1 MTRHAPLFRLLL
13 LSGGILAGALLA
25 GSAPVA
31 AQEEGDP
38 IVRLEA
44 TPPELAMR
52 VGDEAAVTVTGI
64 TRSGATVEAPPVR
77 LVGPRAGM
85 RVSEGTVTA
94 VAAGD
99 FTLIATLI
107 REDAPP
113 GAVPIVLRIPVTI
126 DWPAIARVVVTPTT
140 GHRFLAGTTIRLRA
154 RAEHADGS
162 TRPGTE
168 PEWRSGSPD
177 IATVDRFG
185 RVTANAPGAATVT
198 ATIEGVDGTITLG
211 AEPFTGASLAIT
223 GGVSRARTGDVIDFG
238 AEVRDG
244 DGQLLARVPVE
255 WSHAYEEPEGIMAP
269 PAPAQMHGGRFVAD
283 VPGVYTVIADA
294 GPLTAR
300 TSFRVVARDVIQQLE
315 IHGQGREQRVRTTDF
330 WVFEGRDGRDYAL
343 TGAKRSDGY
352 GFVWDVTEPGNIFK
366 TDSIQVDARSVN
378 DMKVSPDAR
387 YATMTREGASNRR
400 NGVVILD
407 LADPAHPKIASEV
420 TDYGLTG
427 GVHNA
432 FPTNEH
438 VFALAGGDKYVI
450 LDVSDIYNPR
460 YVGEYNHPD
469 SRLHDVWVLDGL
481 AYSAEWATGLVVVDV
496 GDGRWGGSPE
506 NPVFVSSLPVPT
518 GGTHAVFPYISK
530 STGKHYVFIGDE
542 IMSRRGLAWA
552 GPGQGRGSYQ
562 LPYDPETGMNGIP
575 LVTQGYIQIID
586 FSDPESPSMVA
597 RYEVPEYGTHNIW
610 VEDDVLYQAYYEGGL
625 RVVDVSGEL
634 MGNLYTQGR
643 EIAVFKAYDPIGYV
657 PNSPMAWSAMPFKGR
672 IFFSDTNS
680 GLWSAR
686 LVPRSRPIS

>member
-1 MTRHAPLFRLLL
+1 MARRALLL
-13 LSGGILAGALLA
+13 GLLFLLA
-25 GSAPVA
+25 ALPADTGT
-31 AQEEGDP
+31 AQELDDP
-38 IVRLEA
+38 ITQLEA

-52 VGDEAAVTVTGI
+52 VGDEVAVTVTGI
-64 TRSGATVEAPPVR
+64 TRSGVRVEAPPIR
-77 LVGPRAGM
+77 LVGPRDGM
-85 RVSEGTVTA
+85 RVRDGTVTA
-94 VAAGD
+94 LAAGE

-107 REDAPP
+107 QEGPPP
-113 GAVPIVLRIPVTI
+113 GTAPVTLRVPVTI
-126 DWPAIARVVVTPTT
+126 GWPPIARVAVTPTT
-140 GHRFLAGTTIRLRA
+140 GHRLLAGTTLRLRA

-168 PEWRSGSPD
+168 PEWRSGSPGV
-177 IATVDRFG
+177 ATVDRFG
-185 RVTANAPGAATVT
+185 RVTAHAPGT
-198 ATIEGVDGTITLG
+198 ATITATVDGVDGALTLT
-211 AEPFTGASLAIT
+211 ADPFTGTSLTIT
-223 GGVSRARTGDVIDFG
+223 GGVSRARTGDVIEFG
-238 AEVRDG
+238 AQVRGPDG
-244 DGQLLARVPVE
+244 GLLTGVPVE
-255 WSHAYEEPEGIMAP
+255 WSHAWEEPEGIIAP
-269 PAPAQMHGGRFVAD
+269 PAPAQMHGSRFVAD
-283 VPGVYTVIADA
+283 VPGIYTVIADA
-294 GPLTAR
+294 GPLSAR
-300 TSFRVVARDVIQQLE
+300 TSFRVVQRDVIQQLE
-315 IHGQGREQRVRTTDF
+315 IHGQGREQRVRTTDL
-330 WVFEGRDGRDYAL
+330 WVFEGLDGRDYAL

-352 GFVWDVTEPGNIFK
+352 GFVWDVTEPGNIVK

-378 DMKVSPDAR
+378 DIKVSPDAR

-407 LADPAHPKIASEV
+407 LSDPAHPKIASEV

-469 SRLHDVWVLDGL
+469 SRLHDVWVFDGL
-481 AYSAEWATGLVVVDV
+481 AYSAEWETGLVVVDV
-496 GDGRWGGSPE
+496 GNGRWGGSPE

-518 GGTHAVFPYISK
+518 GGTHAVFPYISR

-542 IMSRRGLAWA
+542 IMSRRGLAWE

-575 LVTQGYIQIID
+575 LATQGYIQIID
-586 FSDPESPSMVA
+586 FSDPESPEMVA

-610 VEDDVLYQAYYEGGL
+610 VEDDVLYQAYYEGGV
-625 RVVDVSGEL
+625 RMVDVSGEL

-657 PNSPMAWSAMPFKGR
+657 PNSPMAWSVMPFKGR

-680 GLWSAR
+680 GLWSAK

>member
-1 MTRHAPLFRLLL
+1 MTRHATRFAL
-13 LSGGILAGALLA
+13 ILVAAAL
-25 GSAPVA
+25 PVA
-31 AQEEGDP
+31 TTAAQTASDP
-38 IVRLEA
+38 IVQLEA
-44 TPPELAMR
+44 TPPELALR
-52 VGDEAAVTVTGI
+52 VGDEVAVTVTGI
-64 TRSGATVEAPPVR
+64 TRSGVRVEAPPIR
-77 LVGPRAGM
+77 LVGPRDGM
-85 RVSEGTVTA
+85 RVRDGTVTA
-94 VAAGD
+94 LAAGE

-107 REDAPP
+107 QQDPPPAAAP
-113 GAVPIVLRIPVTI
+113 VTLRVPVTI
-126 DWPAIARVVVTPTT
+126 GWPPIARVAVSPVT
-140 GHRFLAGTTIRLRA
+140 GHRLLAGTTIRLRA

-168 PEWRSGSPD
+168 PEWRSGSPGV
-177 IATVDRFG
+177 ATVDRFG
-185 RVTANAPGAATVT
+185 RVTAHAPGT
-198 ATIEGVDGTITLG
+198 ATITATVDGVDGALTLT
-211 AEPFTGASLAIT
+211 ADPFTGTTLTLT
-223 GGVSRARTGDVIDFG
+223 GGVSRARTGDVIEFG
-238 AEVRDG
+238 AEVRGPDG
-244 DGQLLARVPVE
+244 EPLNGVPVE
-255 WSHAYEEPEGIMAP
+255 WSHAWDEPEGVIAP
-269 PAPAQMHGGRFVAD
+269 SAPAQMHGSRFVAD
-283 VPGVYTVIADA
+283 VPGIYTVIADA

-300 TSFRVVARDVIQQLE
+300 TSFRVVQRDVIQQLE

-330 WVFEGRDGRDYAL
+330 WVFEGMDGRDYAL

-352 GFVWDVTEPGNIFK
+352 GFVWDVTAPGNIVK

-387 YATMTREGASNRR
+387 YATMTREGASDRR

-518 GGTHAVFPYISK
+518 GGTHAVFPYISQ
-530 STGKHYVFIGDE
+530 STGKHYVFVGDE

-575 LVTQGYIQIID
+575 LATQGYIQIID
-586 FSDPESPSMVA
+586 FSDPESPEMVA

-610 VEDDVLYQAYYEGGL
+610 VEDDVLYQAYYEGGV
-625 RVVDVSGEL
+625 RMVDVSGEL
-634 MGNLYTQGR
+634 LGNLYTQGR